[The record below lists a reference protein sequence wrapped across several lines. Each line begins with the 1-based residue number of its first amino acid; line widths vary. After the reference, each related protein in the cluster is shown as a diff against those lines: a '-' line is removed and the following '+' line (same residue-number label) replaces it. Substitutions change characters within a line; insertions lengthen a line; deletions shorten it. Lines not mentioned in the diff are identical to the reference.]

1 MATIYKVLGRDEW
14 EKAADQGVFE
24 GSTVDRQDGF
34 IHFSAAHQL
43 RETVRR
49 HFTGRSDLIL
59 AALDTEALGPE
70 LKWEK
75 SRGGDLFPHLYAPL
89 AVAHIRHAAPLPW
102 NGGDHEFPADIPA

>member
-14 EKAADQGVFE
+14 ERAVAQGVFE
-24 GSTVDRQDGF
+24 GSEVDRQDGF
-34 IHFSAAHQL
+34 IHFSAAGQL

-49 HFTGRSDLIL
+49 HFAGRQDLIL
-59 AALDTEALGPE
+59 AAVEAETLGPD

-89 AVAHIRHAAPLPW
+89 AIDRIHRAAHLPW
-102 NGGDHEFPADIPA
+102 QGEAHDFPSDIPA

>member
-14 EKAADQGVFE
+14 EKAVAQGVFE
-24 GSTVDRQDGF
+24 GSAVDRQDGF
-34 IHFSAAHQL
+34 IHFSTAHQL

-59 AALDTEALGPE
+59 AAVDAEALGPE

-75 SRGGDLFPHLYAPL
+75 SRGSDLFPHLFASLAIARIRHVAPL
-89 AVAHIRHAAPLPW
+89 LW
-102 NGGDHEFPADIPA
+102 KDGDHEFPADIPA